1 MFEMKNFFF
10 IGMLFFRTFISG
22 VEYSI
27 ILPTALLYMKR
38 FNVNSVFMGLV
49 VSLYPFGAI
58 ISLPIFG
65 YIYDKTK
72 RIKELLIVLN
82 LFQMVGNLLYGFNF
96 SIWFPLVGRFISGL
110 GDGSNSCV
118 SGELTYLYTSST
130 RLKILSFLEIGRVF
144 GFMLGPSLN
153 FVIEKQNFRLKA
165 WTLDKTTLPGIV
177 MAFIWL
183 LNELLTC
190 CCVYNIRKE
199 IEENLK
205 SLQKDTQKI
214 SAATKTLEKLEEFN
228 SNNCFESETESELT
242 SSSRLLSDHFQELLL
257 NNDQKKMKDY
267 PQKTSFYE
275 YWFKTTKAVFSIEFF
290 VIFFVELL
298 LWMIQTQ
305 FELLLPYITEFK
317 YNWSPSAASL
327 VYVGGGCIILIVFI
341 VTIFLSKKIVIQ
353 EFYLVLL
360 ALILTSASTGL
371 VILESVTRQ
380 LNSKVIIFIVISS
393 LIFIAIPFNLVSTKS
408 LIMKMFPAENQGII
422 QGIFS
427 TSTRIAM
434 IGGPITMSFVLE
446 NHQLYGIVSLVICF
460 IAILSLSCLKN
471 RIKNII
477 QINEKQT

>member
-1 MFEMKNFFF
+1 MDMCKSANHSTTHSLIKITESNRKALDDKNFACGVFVDLQKAF
-10 IGMLFFRTFISG
+10 DTVDHSILLKKLEYYGIRAIPLKWFTSYLHNRPQTFISG

-267 PQKTSFYE
+267 PQKTSFHE

-327 VYVGGGCIILIVFI
+327 VYVG
-341 VTIFLSKKIVIQ
+341 
-353 EFYLVLL
+353 
-360 ALILTSASTGL
+360 
-371 VILESVTRQ
+371 
-380 LNSKVIIFIVISS
+380 
-393 LIFIAIPFNLVSTKS
+393 AIPFNLVSTKS
-408 LIMKMFPAENQGII
+408 LIMKMYPAENQGII

-446 NHQLYGIVSLVICF
+446 NHQLYGIVSLIEVIR
-460 IAILSLSCLKN
+460 N
-471 RIKNII
+471 RGAVVRVLAQN
-477 QINEKQT
+477 QGV